1 MHERNQYSFFPN
13 TIEYT
18 VRESNTDFRTNM
30 VPNEKGK
37 LKNTRATVRNFII
50 IETPVLHLYN
60 KKKKKKKY

>member
-13 TIEYT
+13 TVEYT

-30 VPNEKGK
+30 VPNEKEK
-37 LKNTRATVRNFII
+37 LKNTRATIRNFII

-60 KKKKKKKY
+60 KKKKILK